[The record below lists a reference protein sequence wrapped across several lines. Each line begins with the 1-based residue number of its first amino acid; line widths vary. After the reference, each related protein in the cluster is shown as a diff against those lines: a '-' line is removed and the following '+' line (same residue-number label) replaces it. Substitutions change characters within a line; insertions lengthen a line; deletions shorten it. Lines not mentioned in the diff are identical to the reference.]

1 MVRRDAQAKSNSDD
15 GQRIR
20 TVCRCCAGWV
30 ESIGANVVTSV
41 FVKWALIGI
50 GVFQLSTLFMQIR
63 GGAPRAA
70 MAGPAGLLGLAVIY
84 WFIRT

>member
-1 MVRRDAQAKSNSDD
+1 
-15 GQRIR
+15 
-20 TVCRCCAGWV
+20 
-30 ESIGANVVTSV
+30 VTSV